1 MGITKP
7 LIITI
12 KQLEEELKKE
22 DGNCFSMQMY
32 RYRIQIKGDN
42 SKDFILNSESK
53 KKLLRKKTR
62 KIQSNR
68 LLQLKRLIY
77 IIVYVKATSKFTGL
91 DA

>member
-53 KKLLRKKTR
+53 KNCSERKQEK
-62 KIQSNR
+62 SN
-68 LLQLKRLIY
+68 LT
-77 IIVYVKATSKFTGL
+77 VYFS
-91 DA
+91 